1 MIAPKLRI
9 YSAAAEILRD
19 WGYQS
24 DVREDFTKS
33 TIWGGHIDIE
43 LAIVTYAPGP
53 MVGAAIV
60 LATQDAGED
69 ASPNP
74 ARYVPGSQ
82 EPWVAGAAAYY

>member
-1 MIAPKLRI
+1 MIDPKLRI
-9 YSAAAEILRD
+9 YSSAAEILRD

-24 DVREDFTKS
+24 DVREDFAKS
-33 TIWGGHIDIE
+33 TWGGRIE
-43 LAIVTYAPGP
+43 LAIVTFAPGP